1 MPDTDLLCRARSG
14 QVEIRQV
21 CGDALRKIDDAALHL
36 LQDQRRGQDFGDR
49 SKKESSVLT
58 HRRTRDDV
66 C

>member
-1 MPDTDLLCRARSG
+1 M
-14 QVEIRQV
+14 EIRQV
-21 CGDALRKIDDAALHL
+21 CDDALRKIDHAALHL
-36 LQDQRRGQDFGDR
+36 LQNQRRGQDFRDR